1 MPTVP
6 VTGPPGA
13 QATAPPPDGLSPT
26 GLRTRR
32 WVVPAAIAVVGVILF
47 AVYYLQARTVP
58 DNSDGATNA
67 LQAWD
72 MLHGN
77 GLLRG
82 WTVSDVSFYTT
93 ELPQYV
99 VLEAIR
105 GLNAGLV
112 PIAGAMNYT
121 LLVLLAALLAK
132 GTATGRQGALRALVA
147 GGIMLAPSL
156 GFGSLALLANPD
168 HLGTQ
173 ILLLAIWLV
182 VDRAPERWWVPV
194 VVGLL
199 LCWEQIADPLVLYEG
214 VAPLVLVCSVRAYGQ
229 RGPLRQ
235 WWYDVSLAAAAI
247 ASAGIAE
254 LTLTLIHQA
263 GGFVTTPVATAFA
276 HVGTM
281 SVQLWVSLESVLVLF
296 GADFFG
302 MPLRLGALI
311 AFVHLVGVALAA
323 WAVAAAVRRLRS
335 MDRVVQVLVAALAI
349 LLMAY
354 TFGTRGQHL
363 YNVHEIVGVLPIGA
377 LLAGRLLADKL
388 RRAGLL
394 PALAVVLA
402 CYGLILARD
411 ALHHPAYDPKQLVA
425 TWLAEHR
432 FRYGLAGYQYA
443 SSVTVD
449 SGGRVDVRPIARQG
463 QNLVLD
469 GWEAQASWYDGR
481 LYDASFVIVPQK
493 AGACYTLACLRQAP
507 QAVYGQPAATYRVGD
522 LLVLVWHK
530 NLLDTPLRQISPQVP

>member
-1 MPTVP
+1 MSTVP
-6 VTGPPGA
+6 AAGPPGA
-13 QATAPPPDGLSPT
+13 VAAAPPPDELSPA
-26 GLRTRR
+26 GRRSRR
-32 WVVPAAIAVVGVILF
+32 WTAPAAFAAAGVILF
-47 AVYYLQARTVP
+47 ALYYLQARTVP

-77 GLLRG
+77 VLLRG

-105 GLNAGLV
+105 GLSAGLV

-121 LLVLLAALLAK
+121 LVVLLAALLAK
-132 GTATGRQGALRALVA
+132 GKATGREGALRALVA

-173 ILLLAIWLV
+173 ILLLATWLI

-199 LCWEQIADPLVLYEG
+199 LTWEQIADPLVLYEG
-214 VAPLVLVCSVRAYGQ
+214 VAPLLLVCGARAGGR
-229 RGPLRQ
+229 RGPLRER
-235 WWYDVSLAAAAI
+235 WYDVSLAVAAL

-254 LTLTLIHQA
+254 FSLKLIHAA
-263 GGFVTTPVATAFA
+263 GGFVTTPVATGLA
-276 HVGTM
+276 HFGTLWLQM
-281 SVQLWVSLESVLVLF
+281 WVSLQSVLVLF

-302 MPLRLGALI
+302 MQLRLGALT
-311 AFVHLVGVALAA
+311 AFVHLAGVALAA
-323 WAVAAAVRRLRS
+323 WAVAVAVRRLRR
-335 MDRVVQVLVAALAI
+335 MDRVVQVLVVALGI
-349 LLMAY
+349 LLLAY
-354 TFGTRGQHL
+354 TFGTWGRHL

-377 LLAGRLLADKL
+377 VLAGRLLAGRL

-411 ALHHPAYDPKQLVA
+411 ASHHPAYGPRQQVA
-425 TWLAEHR
+425 TWLAEHH
-432 FRYGLAGYQYA
+432 FSYGLAGYQYA

-463 QNLVLD
+463 QGLVLD
-469 GWEAQASWYDGR
+469 LWEAQVSWYDAH
-481 LYDASFVIVPQK
+481 LHDASFVIVPQK

-507 QAVYGQPAATYRVGD
+507 QAVYGKPAAIYRVGD
-522 LLVLVWHK
+522 LEVLVWRK
-530 NLLDTPLRQISPQVP
+530 NLLGTPLRQIPPQVP